1 MFNASRRMFLGRV
14 IETAGA
20 ALLAA
25 HRPLHAQQPRP
36 SELPTTGIARP
47 ELASFDELMT
57 TFVQEQQVPGAA
69 LAVTQDG
76 RLVYA
81 RGFGLADRE
90 RQEAVQPTA
99 LFRIASISKPITAVA
114 VLQLVERKKLALD
127 ARVWDLLK
135 LPEPSDARWKQV
147 TILHLLQ
154 HTGGWDRD
162 KSGDPMFRSLLVA
175 RTLRVSPPAEPHH
188 IIRYML
194 DRPLDFDPESR
205 SAYSNFGFCLLGR
218 VIERVSGLAYENYVR
233 QEVLAA
239 LGIYRMRLGKTL
251 PTQRVAGEVAYYA
264 NKGRTAPAAV
274 GSIGERVPSPY
285 GAWSLEAMDSH
296 GGWLASAVDLVR
308 FAAAFD
314 VPAACKILR
323 PESIA
328 TMFARPDGAAGHET
342 GGKPK
347 VAYYGCGWSVRP
359 IGRQGEANTWHTG
372 SLDGTS
378 TLLVRRYDG
387 KNWAVLFNT
396 RNGPDGKR
404 LSGKIDRSIHKAAER
419 VRSWPDTDQFP
430 QLL

>member
-1 MFNASRRMFLGRV
+1 MLNSSRRVFLGRAL
-14 IETAGA
+14 ETVGA
-20 ALLAA
+20 VLLTA
-25 HRPLHAQQPRP
+25 HAPLRAQQQRP
-36 SELPTTGIARP
+36 GGLSTTGIARA

-57 TFVQEQQVPGAA
+57 AFVKEQRVPGAA

-76 RLVYA
+76 RLAYA
-81 RGFGLADRE
+81 RGFGLADRQ

-114 VLQLVERKKLALD
+114 VLQLVERGKLALD
-127 ARVWDLLK
+127 AKVWDVLK
-135 LPEPSDARWKQV
+135 LPEPSDARWKRV

-162 KSGDPMFRSLLVA
+162 KSGDPMFRSLLIA
-175 RTLRVSPPAEPHH
+175 RALRVSPPAEPQDV
-188 IIRYML
+188 IRYML
-194 DRPLDFDPESR
+194 GRPLDFDPGGGF
-205 SAYSNFGFCLLGR
+205 AYSNFGFCLLGR
-218 VIERVSGLAYENYVR
+218 VIERVSGLQYENYVR
-233 QEVLAA
+233 QEVLAP
-239 LGIYRMRLGKTL
+239 LGIRRMQLGKTL
-251 PTQRVAGEVAYYA
+251 QTQRVAGEVAYYA
-264 NKGRTAPAAV
+264 NKDRTAPAAV
-274 GSIGERVPSPY
+274 GLIGERVPSPY

-328 TMFARPDGAAGHET
+328 TMFARPEGAAGHDA
-342 GGKPK
+342 GGTPK
-347 VAYYGCGWSVRP
+347 AAYYGCGWSVRP
-359 IGRQGEANTWHTG
+359 IGRQGRANTWHTG

-378 TLLVRRYDG
+378 TLLVRRHDG

-404 LSGKIDRSIHKAAER
+404 LSGKIDGSIHRAAEL
-419 VRSWPDTDQFP
+419 VRSWPNADQFP